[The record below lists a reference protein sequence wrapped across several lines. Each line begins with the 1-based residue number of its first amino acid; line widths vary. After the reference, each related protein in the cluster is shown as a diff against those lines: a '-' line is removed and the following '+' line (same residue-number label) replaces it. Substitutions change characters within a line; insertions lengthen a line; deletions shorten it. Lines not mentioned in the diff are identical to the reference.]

1 MNAREDDIVKLPE
14 GHILRECD
22 MFAFTGRGFL
32 CPVPHNSYM
41 YGKRTGPDLIGY
53 CRRSDYPVTPT
64 VNVLKEW
71 AVRFVSTAYGA
82 YDGLDQR
89 TQLEALRTVAWGLM
103 QEYCVNNPDAFR
115 RVMEDTD
122 GDDA

>member
-1 MNAREDDIVKLPE
+1 MSARDDDLVILPE

-22 MFAFTGRGFL
+22 MFAFAGRGFM

-64 VNVLKEW
+64 VDVLKEW
-71 AVRFVSTAYGA
+71 AVRFVSTAFGNTG
-82 YDGLDQR
+82 GL
-89 TQLEALRTVAWGLM
+89 TEAEQLTALRHVARGLM

-122 GDDA
+122 GET